1 MKTPISTRDFMR
13 GLAGGAASVAVLMA
27 LQAGH
32 VFLPKAAYPGNP
44 GSNLGASDASGDLTP
59 GTYTASE
66 YGFGGDVVVTLTV
79 GQNGGIESV
88 GVEGNSETP
97 EVGGAALATLA
108 EQIHAAQSAEIDGVS
123 GATMTSN
130 AAKAAAA
137 AAFAQ
142 ASGEA
147 VDSAPKAEGDN
158 LFIPGTYEGSAVGFG
173 GEVTVSVTVDEMNI
187 TAVDVLGDHET
198 ENIGSFAVEMLGEQ
212 MLEAQTNKVDA
223 LTGATVTSNAI
234 LKAAAQA
241 LTAAGCDLN
250 KLPDGKVQIDPN
262 AAKTPETLECDI
274 VIVGAG
280 GAGMTAAINA
290 TQQGKNVILLEKMPY
305 VGGNTTKATGGMNAA
320 ETHYQKEQDIPDT
333 VEQFVADTMEGGHQL
348 NNIDLVTKMASES
361 AAAIDW
367 LDSIGAPLPNLG
379 FSGGAT
385 YSRIHAPEDGSG
397 VGAYLVTR
405 FLNVMND
412 LNINVM
418 YNTKATEIIKDGDKV
433 VGVKAVD
440 AEKEYTINAGAVILT
455 SGGFGS
461 NEEMLVGFRP
471 DLKGTVSTNAPGVT
485 GDGIEMATAI
495 GADLVDIDQI
505 QLHPT
510 VEQATSMLITE
521 GVRGDGAILVN
532 QSGKRFTN
540 ELLTRDAVSA
550 AELQQEGAYAY
561 VIFDQLLRD
570 NLKATEKYVSTGIV
584 VEGATIEELAEN
596 IGVDSATL
604 AETLNTWNA
613 AVAAQNDE
621 EFGRATG
628 MDEDLSHAPYY
639 AIKIAP
645 GIHHTMGGVKIN
657 VNGEVI
663 DTQGKVIPGL
673 FAAGEVTGGV
683 HGGNRLGGNA
693 VADIVVFGKVSSQS
707 AVDYISK

>member
-1 MKTPISTRDFMR
+1 MKQPISTKQFMK
-13 GLAGGAASVAVLMA
+13 GLAGCAASIVVLGA
-27 LQAGH
+27 LQLGH
-32 VFLPKAAYPGNP
+32 NYLPKAAYPGTP
-44 GSNLGASDASGDLTP
+44 AGSNVSASDGSGNVFS
-59 GTYTASE
+59 ASE
-66 YGFGGDVVVTLTV
+66 YGFGGDVTVTLTV
-79 GQNGGIESV
+79 DESGAITAVELV
-88 GVEGNSETP
+88 GDNETP
-97 EVGGAALATLA
+97 EVGGAALATLQ
-108 EQIHAAQSAEIDGVS
+108 EQIMSAQSAEIDGVS
-123 GATMTSN
+123 GATMTSTAVKN
-130 AAKAAAA
+130 AAAA
-137 AAFAQ
+137 ALAQ

-147 VDSAPKAEGDN
+147 VEAGPTPEGDN
-158 LFIPGTYEGSAVGFG
+158 LFVPGTYEGTAVGFG
-173 GEVTVSVTVDEMNI
+173 GEVTVTATVDENAI
-187 TAVDVLGDHET
+187 TDMVIAGDHET
-198 ENIGSFAVEMLGEQ
+198 ENIGSFAVEMLGDK

-262 AAKTPETLECDI
+262 APKTAQTLDCDI

-333 VEQFVADTMEGGHQL
+333 IEQFVADTMEGGHQL
-348 NNIDLVTKMASES
+348 NDIELVTKMATES
-361 AAAIDW
+361 ASAIDW

-412 LNINVM
+412 LGINVM

-440 AEKEYTINAGAVILT
+440 AENEYTINAKAVILT

-461 NEEMLVGFRP
+461 NEEMLVGYRP
-471 DLKGTVSTNAPGVT
+471 DLKGTVSTNAPGIT

-561 VIFDQLLRD
+561 VIFDQNLRD
-570 NLKATEKYVSTGIV
+570 NLKAIEKYVSTGIV
-584 VEGATIEELAEN
+584 TEGATIEELAEQ
-596 IGVDSATL
+596 IDIDPATL
-604 AETLNTWNA
+604 AETLDTWNA
-613 AVAAQNDE
+613 AVAAQKDE
-621 EFGRATG
+621 EFGRETG
-628 MDEDLSHAPYY
+628 MDEDLSTAPYY

-657 VNGEVI
+657 VNSEVI
-663 DTQGKVIPGL
+663 DKDGKVIPGL
-673 FAAGEVTGGV
+673 FAAGEVCGGV